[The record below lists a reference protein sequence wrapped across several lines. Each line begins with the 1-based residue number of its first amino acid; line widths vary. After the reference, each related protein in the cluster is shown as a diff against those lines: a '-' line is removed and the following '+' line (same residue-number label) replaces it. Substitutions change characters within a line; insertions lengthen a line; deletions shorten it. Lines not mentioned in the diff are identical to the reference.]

1 MLNYTFKHLTQ
12 IDKVIIILPL
22 QLNPVKCSLLQ
33 REISQLKYFL
43 TKVEGKKK

>member
-12 IDKVIIILPL
+12 IDKVIIILPQ
-22 QLNPVKCSLLQ
+22 QLNRVKCSLLQ

-43 TKVEGKKK
+43 TKVKGKKK